1 MSVDDLLYELELNP
15 PEGLSLVR
23 RRQRD
28 KAIILLSDEALLDAA
43 YSINN
48 LSLEGEVGGDGL
60 YVGGEI
66 LPTPPRLPKKGELTA
81 LGCGACTLGSQ
92 LDVRVR
98 ELFAEKR
105 APLAL
110 ALDSL
115 GNELMLVLGRH
126 MQFDLL
132 ANVRRQGLILG
143 QQLQFGESELDLSTR
158 AAVLRLS
165 GATKIGI
172 KLHRGNLLRPQKSIA
187 AVYAVGRNLP
197 KLSLSR
203 YRRG

>member
-1 MSVDDLLYELELNP
+1 MRVDDLLQELEFNP
-15 PEGLSLVR
+15 PEDLSPVR

-28 KAIILLSDEALLDAA
+28 KAIILLSDEALLVAA
-43 YSINN
+43 CSIN
-48 LSLEGEVGGDGL
+48 SLCLKGKAGNDGL

-66 LPTPPRLPKKGELTA
+66 LPMPAQLPKKGELTA
-81 LGCGACTLGSQ
+81 LGFGACTLGSQ
-92 LDVRVR
+92 LEVRVR
-98 ELFAEKR
+98 QLFAEKR

-115 GNELMLVLGRH
+115 GNELMLALGRRV
-126 MQFDLL
+126 QLDLL
-132 ANVRRQGLILG
+132 ASVRRQGFILG
-143 QQLQFGESELDLSTR
+143 QRLQFGESELDLSAQ

-172 KLHRGNLLRPQKSIA
+172 KLHRGNLLRPQKSTA

-203 YRRG
+203 YRD